1 MENNSK
7 VYMGIV
13 VRDFR
18 FEHGTTKPLKYPYG
32 FIHPEH
38 EGEFELLKTKNTRE
52 LVNHINSVKKEE
64 NIQFILPSCQV
75 PASQEACKN
84 NDDVK
89 RGDLV
94 SFTYHIGSNGFPQAR
109 DVKVVKAFGAGQTPF
124 YAEPTLEEAAKEL
137 ARGSSVENAVNI
149 LIDEF
154 NKEHDD
160 KFDDEEFDD
169 EEEKEYS
176 EEDFDRLD
184 DQDNY

>member
-7 VYMGIV
+7 IYMGIV

-38 EGEFELLKTKNTRE
+38 EGEFELLKAKNTRE
-52 LVNHINSVKKEE
+52 LVNHINSVRKEE

-94 SFTYHIGSNGFPQAR
+94 TFTYHIGSNGFPQAR
-109 DVKVVKAFGAGQTPF
+109 DVKIVKAFGAGQTPF
-124 YAEPTLEEAAKEL
+124 YAEPTLKETAKDL
-137 ARGSSVENAVNI
+137 VKGTSVENAVGI

-154 NKEHDD
+154 E
-160 KFDDEEFDD
+160 EEFDD
-169 EEEKEYS
+169 EEGKEYS
-176 EEDFDRLD
+176 EEDLDLLD